1 MAYICITYSG
11 VSVANQI
18 LQGAI
23 REMAEV
29 EEISLKVGSKIDPE
43 IIVYYQIAERLQNCH
58 RSAEKIH
65 QMMGELL
72 EATDSGL
79 MEYRMT
85 EINLKQAALIKDNV
99 PEKG

>member
-18 LQGAI
+18 LQSAI

-29 EEISLKVGSKIDPE
+29 EETFLKVETQIDPK
-43 IIVYYQIAERLQNCH
+43 VSAYYQIAERLQNCH
-58 RSAEKIH
+58 RSAERIY
-65 QMMGELL
+65 QMMDKLL
-72 EATDSGL
+72 DATNSGL
-79 MEYRMT
+79 MDYRMT
-85 EINLKQAALIKDNV
+85 EINLKQAALITDRE